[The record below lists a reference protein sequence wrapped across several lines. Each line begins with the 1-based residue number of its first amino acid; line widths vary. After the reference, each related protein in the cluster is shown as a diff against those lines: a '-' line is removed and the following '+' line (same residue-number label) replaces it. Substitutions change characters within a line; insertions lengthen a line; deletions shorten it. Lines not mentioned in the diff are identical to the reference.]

1 MKVEAKWAKKI
12 GLTKIRKLNRTLIDE
27 PIMKEMMNTYN
38 HANQYVKL
46 KGKQINIGEG
56 MGRIFGY
63 PMKGLYQ
70 LERKVTT

>member
-1 MKVEAKWAKKI
+1 MKEEADWAKKVR
-12 GLTKIRKLNRTLIDE
+12 LTKIRKLDWTLVDE
-27 PIMKEMMNTYN
+27 PIVKEMMNSYN